1 MDTEVCYEPT
11 VPLFSVTE
19 GWTGFVDALENCCE
33 KGIVFKGDTAE
44 ELAWAMG
51 VDEKMLAD
59 TISDYNACC
68 EAGVDALLGK
78 NTRDSQPWYRISRHG
93 CHGRHNFHKYLL
105 PKAGIRCFATTT
117 DPRDLSFIREV
128 TI

>member
-19 GWTGFVDALENCCE
+19 GWTGFVDALEDCCE

-78 NTRDSQPWYRISRHG
+78 NTRDSQPCYRISRHG
-93 CHGRHNFHKYLL
+93 CHGHHNFHKYLL

-117 DPRDLSFIREV
+117 GPRDLPYIREV
-128 TI
+128 TM